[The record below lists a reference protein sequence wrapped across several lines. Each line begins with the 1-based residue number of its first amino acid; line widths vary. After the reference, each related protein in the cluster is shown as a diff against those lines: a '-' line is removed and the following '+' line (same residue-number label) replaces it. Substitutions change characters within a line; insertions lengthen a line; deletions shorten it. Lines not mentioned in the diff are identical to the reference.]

1 MHDGYAFGLRIN
13 ADVSLPILLPIEE
26 DGPADVKVRQKSL
39 PEFPEVEP
47 GKYYIIRS
55 VAEDGIRI
63 ATSGRGRFLIQ
74 DGRRIWY
81 DPESGVSGE
90 SAMSTMLPMC
100 LGVVMHQR
108 NILTLH
114 ASAVRIGDVAV
125 GIVAH
130 KGTGKSTTCANLH
143 ARGYPVV
150 TDDILALEPRDESG
164 FWAIPAFPTIKM
176 RPDAVP
182 SLGITAEDLPRIDPS
197 YERRKLD
204 ASATFSQEKVRL
216 ARIYVLQDGPE
227 VSIDPLRGIP
237 ALMELLTHSYIVR
250 LLGQHAAGPD
260 HLQECKRIVDQVGV
274 HRASSP
280 RGLENIP
287 TLLDLIEEDVR
298 QEANVE
304 PSLRPTGS

>member
-1 MHDGYAFGLRIN
+1 M
-13 ADVSLPILLPIEE
+13 SLPILLPIEE

-47 GKYYIIRS
+47 GKYYILRS